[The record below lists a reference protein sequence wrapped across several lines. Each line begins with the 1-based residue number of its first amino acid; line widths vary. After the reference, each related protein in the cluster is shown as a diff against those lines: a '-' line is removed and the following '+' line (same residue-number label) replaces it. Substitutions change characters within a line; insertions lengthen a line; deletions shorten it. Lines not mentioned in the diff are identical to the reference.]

1 MQHEKYQQSVAMA
14 SKMNRPPPPAPTDDV
29 LPEFQLGSTRI
40 FAFLINQIGWF
51 PLYIL
56 RHIFLDLSF
65 GSPDICSNLYDLY
78 ISNGGD
84 VFLKGVKTHVP
95 PIVYSLVDSH
105 DREPLSPLIVKYD
118 IQPEEIEKS
127 VATFLEEIRKFAQL
141 VENKQANT
149 K

>member
-1 MQHEKYQQSVAMA
+1 
-14 SKMNRPPPPAPTDDV
+14 
-29 LPEFQLGSTRI
+29 
-40 FAFLINQIGWF
+40 
-51 PLYIL
+51 LYIL

-105 DREPLSPLIVKYD
+105 DREPLSPLIMKYD
-118 IQPEEIEKS
+118 IQDEEIEKS